1 MITFEAEVIEVK
13 VKKDGLDKMYRLVLE
28 TNQEE
33 CLKLQEWIAKDT
45 VKVEVKDK
53 PDSVR

>member
-1 MITFEAEVIEVK
+1 MIMINFEAEVIEVK
-13 VKKDGLDKMYRLVLE
+13 AKKDGLDKMYKIVLS

-45 VKVEVKDK
+45 VRIEVKE
-53 PDSVR
+53 